1 MKYKTIIFDLDGT
14 LLNTLADLHTS
25 VNYALCLHRMK
36 KRSKEEVRHFLGNGV
51 RRLIELSVPN
61 GTSSKDIEDTLND
74 FRRHYLKHSLDCT
87 APYDGIEELLKQLHD
102 KGIEMAIV
110 SNKLDSA
117 VKELHRKF
125 FSKYIK
131 LAIGETDNIRRKP
144 APDMVE
150 ECIRQLGCE
159 KTSCI
164 YVGDSE
170 VDLLTA
176 TNAGIPCCS
185 VSWGFRDKQQLIDV
199 GARIIIDTPDELLNH
214 L

>member
-14 LLNTLADLHTS
+14 LLNTLSDLHTS
-25 VNYALCLHRMK
+25 VNYALCLHEMK

-61 GTSSKDIEDTLND
+61 GTSSKDVEDTLND
-74 FRRHYLKHSLDCT
+74 FRRHYLKHSLDFT

-102 KGIEMAIV
+102 KGIEIAIV

-131 LAIGETDNIRRKP
+131 LAIGETDTIRRKP

-170 VDLLTA
+170 VDLQTA
-176 TNAGIPCCS
+176 KNAGIPCCS
-185 VSWGFRDKQQLIDV
+185 VCWGFRDKQQLIDV
-199 GARIIIDTPDELLNH
+199 GARLIIDHPNELLNH